1 MKYSDI
7 TENYSPD
14 RDEHNSIELDDTR
27 KNRLTLTHL
36 NDLRKMREYRKVQ
49 NSEEKDRLKTQYG
62 GSSEASSETEL

>member
-1 MKYSDI
+1 MKYSEI
-7 TENYSPD
+7 KENYSPE

-49 NSEEKDRLKTQYG
+49 NSEEKARLKQQYG
-62 GSSEASSETEL
+62 GSSEQSSEPEL

>member
-49 NSEEKDRLKTQYG
+49 NSEAKERLSTQYG
-62 GSSEASSETEL
+62 GSSDASAEPEL

>member
-1 MKYSDI
+1 MKYSEI
-7 TENYSPD
+7 KENYSPE

-49 NSEEKDRLKTQYG
+49 NTEEKARLKQQYG
-62 GSSEASSETEL
+62 GSSEQSSEPEL

>member
-7 TENYSPD
+7 NENYSPD
-14 RDEHNSIELDDTR
+14 MYEHNSIDIDDTR

-49 NSEEKDRLKTQYG
+49 NSEEKARLKQQYG
-62 GSSEASSETEL
+62 GSSEASSEPEL